1 MSASVLKTI
10 AMLTVLASLTA
21 VGYAFGSRPLSPVD
35 LPDEGSCCASAGS
48 CHSESGGCCASESKT
63 ACAS

>member
-1 MSASVLKTI
+1 
-10 AMLTVLASLTA
+10 MLTVLASLTA